1 MKSVFRYQIKVY
13 QRKVIFRQER
23 RKNHFREIHERD
35 NFVVHGRDR
44 PLSRAAS
51 AERPITRA
59 ERLITR
65 AELTWPVRSRDTC
78 GSCTVSRARETCG
91 LLSFPLVPLVEST
104 ASWVQETCSLP
115 SFASSF
121 WLLLRL
127 CFHAR
132 CYSPSFL
139 SIPDVVGLDMILS
152 HGARFSLDDNRSV
165 ILNLSRL

>member
-1 MKSVFRYQIKVY
+1 M
-13 QRKVIFRQER
+13 
-23 RKNHFREIHERD
+23 
-35 NFVVHGRDR
+35 
-44 PLSRAAS
+44 
-51 AERPITRA
+51 
-59 ERLITR
+59 
-65 AELTWPVRSRDTC
+65 RSRDTC

-121 WLLLRL
+121 WLLLHL

-165 ILNLSRL
+165 ILNLSRLWAVRRMSGGSAPGWAADPFRHPPNAHFHKIHESGIFVTHHENMTFTYIFSWAIKLILTISRIG